1 MLLNSISPQFFRKK
15 PSKNSVMICTCK
27 YLLEIQY
34 MYDVLIGNSLR
45 PSDFPILG
53 VSARALA
60 YVYCP
65 YCVSVLLSG
74 PALEFHNKHKNILS
88 EKVWKIQNVLRYQVK
103 QW

>member
-1 MLLNSISPQFFRKK
+1 
-15 PSKNSVMICTCK
+15 MICTCK